1 MGGGEGSRRANSTP
15 LNFNVVPPT
24 QNRENRWQANV
35 QPNRA
40 TSTSASTQCFKCG
53 EVGHSMTNCRKGDR
67 YDNGLFVDK
76 EKYVDNNLV
85 DTEQGLT
92 YDEKKGRGAVCL
104 GR

>member
-1 MGGGEGSRRANSTP
+1 M
-15 LNFNVVPPT
+15 
-24 QNRENRWQANV
+24 

-40 TSTSASTQCFKCG
+40 APTSASTQSFKCG
-53 EVGHSMTNCRKGDR
+53 EVGHRMTDCRKGDR
-67 YDNGLFVDK
+67 YDNRLFVDK
-76 EKYVDNNLV
+76 EEYVDNNLV